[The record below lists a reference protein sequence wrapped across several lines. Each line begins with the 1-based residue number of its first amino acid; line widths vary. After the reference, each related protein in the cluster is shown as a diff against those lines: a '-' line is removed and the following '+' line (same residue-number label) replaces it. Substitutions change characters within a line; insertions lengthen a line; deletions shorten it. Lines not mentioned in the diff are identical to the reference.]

1 MGFER
6 AVSTTYPAPAPTLQ
20 PMGRPKV
27 YGERRA
33 TAVRLPPALHQRLR
47 EAAAE
52 RQVSANLLVEQ
63 AIAEYL
69 ERLVPVEHLVGATP

>member
-1 MGFER
+1 
-6 AVSTTYPAPAPTLQ
+6 
-20 PMGRPKV
+20 
-27 YGERRA
+27 
-33 TAVRLPPALHQRLR
+33 LHQRLR

-69 ERLVPVEHLVGATP
+69 DHLVPVGQLVSAAGPTP

>member
-1 MGFER
+1 M
-6 AVSTTYPAPAPTLQ
+6 
-20 PMGRPKV
+20 

-33 TAVRLPPALHQRLR
+33 TAVRLPPALHQQLR

-69 ERLVPVEHLVGATP
+69 DRLVPVEQLVGAAGANL

>member
-1 MGFER
+1 
-6 AVSTTYPAPAPTLQ
+6 
-20 PMGRPKV
+20 MGRPKV

-69 ERLVPVEHLVGATP
+69 DRLAPVEHLVGAPP

>member
-1 MGFER
+1 M
-6 AVSTTYPAPAPTLQ
+6 
-20 PMGRPKV
+20 

-69 ERLVPVEHLVGATP
+69 DRLGSVEPLVGAPP

>member
-1 MGFER
+1 
-6 AVSTTYPAPAPTLQ
+6 
-20 PMGRPKV
+20 
-27 YGERRA
+27 
-33 TAVRLPPALHQRLR
+33 LR

-69 ERLVPVEHLVGATP
+69 DRLVPVEHLVGATP

>member
-1 MGFER
+1 
-6 AVSTTYPAPAPTLQ
+6 
-20 PMGRPKV
+20 MGRPKV

-33 TAVRLPPALHQRLR
+33 TAVRLPPALHQQLR

-69 ERLVPVEHLVGATP
+69 DRLVPVEQLVGAAGANP

>member
-1 MGFER
+1 
-6 AVSTTYPAPAPTLQ
+6 
-20 PMGRPKV
+20 MGRPKV

-69 ERLVPVEHLVGATP
+69 DHLVPVDHLVGAVGATP